1 MFERYKKNRT
11 IIDCSKSLEVG
22 EFIILKSDEVPNKK
36 IEKNNNFCNKL
47 IWMFRQITSMI
58 KYPPN
63 KGGIILVVSCWCKFL
78 TSLFIKFLEKIK
90 NRPDKNVKAK

>member
-47 IWMFRQITSMI
+47 I
-58 KYPPN
+58 
-63 KGGIILVVSCWCKFL
+63 
-78 TSLFIKFLEKIK
+78 
-90 NRPDKNVKAK
+90 